1 MFKILLSNFWGLKR
15 PVTLTNVRN
24 ISQCNNVNRQVE
36 NKIKIQLKKSQPKI
50 RTSSDVVWKQGSKWS
65 LSHQEVFETDS
76 DMLRDPVED
85 PEIVFLGIGVSMLR
99 CGNKSKEYKI
109 ELKLKI
115 LLGHLHQIVSQSTN
129 VVHLKQVLWNCRG
142 IFLDNAF
149 PLLICIYILCFFMSF
164 VYLSSLLQKTHKSVL
179 MLPSRPQKNIYRI
192 K

>member
-1 MFKILLSNFWGLKR
+1 MVS
-15 PVTLTNVRN
+15 
-24 ISQCNNVNRQVE
+24 ISY
-36 NKIKIQLKKSQPKI
+36 
-50 RTSSDVVWKQGSKWS
+50 
-65 LSHQEVFETDS
+65 QEVFETDS

-129 VVHLKQVLWNCRG
+129 VVHLKQVLWNCKG

-149 PLLICIYILCFFMSF
+149 PLLICIYIYFAFLCL
-164 VYLSSLLQKTHKSVL
+164 LSTYHPFYRKHTKAFSCCHHVL
-179 MLPSRPQKNIYRI
+179 KKIYI
-192 K
+192 G